1 MLARG
6 KLCEVWRATVDT
18 GAVVALKIPRR
29 DQRRHPGAAA
39 LIRREF
45 RVLEGLSHVH
55 VLKTL
60 GLIDF
65 DGMPALMTEYLA
77 GGDLVPLLGADPR
90 HWVTGARDVALAL
103 VYLHERD
110 LVHRDLKAR
119 NVLYSA
125 SGEAR
130 LVDFALATVVDG
142 KAPQGG
148 LTTAY
153 ARLAQRQGALPAA
166 ADDVHAFAVL
176 LYELLAGRLPFGVN
190 PSLETLQS
198 GPSKPIVLRDGADP
212 GLQTLADL
220 VEETL
225 NPERRSA
232 PGSVRPFVDVLE
244 SIISDYE

>member
-1 MLARG
+1 LARG

-29 DQRRHPGAAA
+29 DQRLHPGAAA
-39 LIRREF
+39 LIRRES
-45 RVLEGLSHVH
+45 RVLESLSHAH

-65 DGMPALMTEYLA
+65 EGMPGLMTEYLD
-77 GGDLVPLLGADPR
+77 GGDLVPLVGADPR
-90 HWVTGARDVALAL
+90 HWARGARDIALAL
-103 VYLHERD
+103 VYLHERG
-110 LVHRDLKAR
+110 LVHRDLKPR
-119 NVLYSA
+119 NVLYGA
-125 SGEAR
+125 SGNAR
-130 LVDFALATVVDG
+130 LVDFALATAVDG
-142 KAPQGG
+142 NAPLGA
-148 LTTAY
+148 LTPAY

-198 GPSKPIVLRDGADP
+198 GPSQSIVLSDGADP

-225 NPERRSA
+225 SPECRSA
-232 PGSVRPFVDVLE
+232 PGNVRPLLDVLE
-244 SIISDYE
+244 SIISAYE

>member
-1 MLARG
+1 M
-6 KLCEVWRATVDT
+6 
-18 GAVVALKIPRR
+18 
-29 DQRRHPGAAA
+29 
-39 LIRREF
+39 
-45 RVLEGLSHVH
+45 
-55 VLKTL
+55 
-60 GLIDF
+60 
-65 DGMPALMTEYLA
+65 
-77 GGDLVPLLGADPR
+77 
-90 HWVTGARDVALAL
+90 
-103 VYLHERD
+103 
-110 LVHRDLKAR
+110 HRDLKAR

-176 LYELLAGRLPFGVN
+176 LYELLVGRLPFGVN

-225 NPERRSA
+225 NSERRSA